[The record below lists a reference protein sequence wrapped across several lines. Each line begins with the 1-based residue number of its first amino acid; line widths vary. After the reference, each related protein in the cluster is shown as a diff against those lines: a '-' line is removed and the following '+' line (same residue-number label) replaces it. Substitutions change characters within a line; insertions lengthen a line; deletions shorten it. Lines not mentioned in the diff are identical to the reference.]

1 MGDRVQMEIK
11 RKKRE
16 VTLAGLFTRYTVI
29 FCVNILLIFVI
40 LIGVICLF
48 PLSSLFLPANYAE
61 EQIDE
66 RRDAIAEADVVTSDL
81 IPNRCSYGVYDA
93 DGWYLY
99 GNFADEEKE
108 PAWKHYE
115 EERSSAGGTFYYQY
129 IRRESGE
136 VCIVK
141 YALHLQFANEKLNDH
156 LPNAEGILIVVVL
169 FLFVLLLLANAVLV
183 SRTFAKV
190 LKKRL
195 QKLERVTKKI
205 ADQELDFEIEAS
217 DIREINTVM
226 DSFEKMKRALIESL
240 EQQWKLEQQKKEQM
254 AALAHDIK
262 TPLTVIR
269 GHAELLAEETLPD
282 EAGESTAYILS
293 NVQQIEDYLAAM
305 RQVLDGGSL
314 PEQQERFSG
323 EEVKELL
330 FDIARQ
336 TAAAQGSFVLFS
348 GEKTK
353 GGVICDR
360 QLLIRAFENILSNAF
375 AYGDTEKGIRLSVAE
390 NCREGEQFLKISVH
404 NFGRGFSKRDLIYAD
419 QEFYSGD
426 ESRHDST
433 HQGLGLAIVRK
444 FVAAQGGYLE
454 YRNEAGGAV
463 VEVYLREK

>member
-16 VTLAGLFTRYTVI
+16 VTLAWLFTRYTVI

-108 PAWKHYE
+108 PAWKHYG
-115 EERSSAGGTFYYQY
+115 EERSSAGGAFYYQY

-226 DSFEKMKRALIESL
+226 DSFEKMKRALKESL

-444 FVAAQGGYLE
+444 FAAAQGGYLE

>member
-195 QKLERVTKKI
+195 KKLERVTKKI

-226 DSFEKMKRALIESL
+226 DSFEKMKRALKESL

>member
-108 PAWKHYE
+108 PAWKHYG
-115 EERSSAGGTFYYQY
+115 EERSSAGGAFYYQY

-226 DSFEKMKRALIESL
+226 DSFEKMKRALKESL

-444 FVAAQGGYLE
+444 FAAAQGGYLE
-454 YRNEAGGAV
+454 YRNKAGGAV

>member
-66 RRDAIAEADVVTSDL
+66 KRDAIAEADVVTSDL

-115 EERSSAGGTFYYQY
+115 EEKSSSGGAFYYQY

-226 DSFEKMKRALIESL
+226 DSFEKMKRALKESL

-314 PEQQERFSG
+314 PERQERFSG

-444 FVAAQGGYLE
+444 FAAAQGGYLE

>member
-115 EERSSAGGTFYYQY
+115 EERSSSGGTFYYQY

-195 QKLERVTKKI
+195 QKLERVTQKI

-226 DSFEKMKRALIESL
+226 DSFEKMKRALKESL

>member
-195 QKLERVTKKI
+195 KKLERVTKKI

-226 DSFEKMKRALIESL
+226 DSFEKMKRALKESL

-419 QEFYSGD
+419 QGFYSGD

-444 FVAAQGGYLE
+444 FAAAQGGYLE

>member
-195 QKLERVTKKI
+195 QKLERVTQKI

-226 DSFEKMKRALIESL
+226 DSFEKMKRALKESL
-240 EQQWKLEQQKKEQM
+240 EQQWKLEQQKQEQM

-444 FVAAQGGYLE
+444 FAAAQGGYLE

>member
-29 FCVNILLIFVI
+29 FCVNILLIFVL

-48 PLSSLFLPANYAE
+48 PMSSLFLPANYAE
-61 EQIDE
+61 EQIE
-66 RRDAIAEADVVTSDL
+66 GKRDAIAGADVVTSDL
-81 IPNRCSYGVYDA
+81 IPKRCSYGVYDA

-99 GNFADEEKE
+99 GNFSDEEKE

-115 EERSSAGGTFYYQY
+115 EDRSSAGGSFYYQY
-129 IRRESGE
+129 IRREDGE

-141 YALHLQFANEKLNDH
+141 YALHLQFTDETLNDH
-156 LPNAEGILIVVVL
+156 LPNPEGILVVVVL

-183 SRTFAKV
+183 SRTFARV

-205 ADQELDFEIEAS
+205 ADQELDFQIEAS

-226 DSFEKMKRALIESL
+226 DSFEKMKRALKESL

-269 GHAELLAEETLPD
+269 GHAELLAEEKLPD
-282 EAGESTAYILS
+282 EAGESTAYILT

-314 PEQQERFSG
+314 PGQQKQFSG

-336 TAAAQGSFVLFS
+336 TAAAQGSFVIFA
-348 GEKTK
+348 GEKTN
-353 GGVICDR
+353 GRVVCDR

-375 AYGDTEKGIRLSVAE
+375 AYGDKEKGIRLSVAE
-390 NCREGEQFLKISVH
+390 SHREGELFLKVSVH
-404 NFGRGFSKRDLIYAD
+404 NCGRGFSKRDLLYAD

-444 FVAAQGGYLE
+444 FAAAQGGYLE
-454 YRNEAGGAV
+454 YRNEADGAV

>member
-108 PAWKHYE
+108 PAWKHYG
-115 EERSSAGGTFYYQY
+115 EERSSAGGAFYYQY

-226 DSFEKMKRALIESL
+226 DSFEKMKRALKESL

-323 EEVKELL
+323 EKVKELL

-375 AYGDTEKGIRLSVAE
+375 AYGDREKGIRLSVAE

-444 FVAAQGGYLE
+444 FAAAQGGYLE

>member
-108 PAWKHYE
+108 PAWKHYG
-115 EERSSAGGTFYYQY
+115 EERSSAGGAFYYQY

-226 DSFEKMKRALIESL
+226 DSFEKMKRALKESL

-375 AYGDTEKGIRLSVAE
+375 AYGDREKGIRLSVAE
-390 NCREGEQFLKISVH
+390 NCREGEQFLKVSVH

-444 FVAAQGGYLE
+444 FAAAQGGYLE

>member
-195 QKLERVTKKI
+195 KKLERVTKKI

-226 DSFEKMKRALIESL
+226 DSFEKMKRALKESL

-375 AYGDTEKGIRLSVAE
+375 AYGNTEKGIRLSVAE

-444 FVAAQGGYLE
+444 FAAAQGGYLE

>member
-195 QKLERVTKKI
+195 KKLERVTKKI

-226 DSFEKMKRALIESL
+226 DSFEKMKRALKESL

-444 FVAAQGGYLE
+444 FAAAQGGYLE

>member
-226 DSFEKMKRALIESL
+226 DSFEKMKRALKESL

-282 EAGESTAYILS
+282 EAGESTEYILS

-419 QEFYSGD
+419 QGFYSGD

-444 FVAAQGGYLE
+444 FAAAQGGYLE

>member
-1 MGDRVQMEIK
+1 M
-11 RKKRE
+11 
-16 VTLAGLFTRYTVI
+16 
-29 FCVNILLIFVI
+29 
-40 LIGVICLF
+40 
-48 PLSSLFLPANYAE
+48 
-61 EQIDE
+61 
-66 RRDAIAEADVVTSDL
+66 
-81 IPNRCSYGVYDA
+81 
-93 DGWYLY
+93 
-99 GNFADEEKE
+99 
-108 PAWKHYE
+108 
-115 EERSSAGGTFYYQY
+115 
-129 IRRESGE
+129 
-136 VCIVK
+136 
-141 YALHLQFANEKLNDH
+141 QFANEKLNDH

-226 DSFEKMKRALIESL
+226 DSFEKMKRALKESL

-323 EEVKELL
+323 KEVKELL

-444 FVAAQGGYLE
+444 FAAAQGGYLE
-454 YRNEAGGAV
+454 YRNKAGGAV

>member
-29 FCVNILLIFVI
+29 FCVNILLIFVL

-48 PLSSLFLPANYAE
+48 PMSSLFLPANYAE

-66 RRDAIAEADVVTSDL
+66 KRDAIAGADVVTSDL

-108 PAWKHYE
+108 PAWKHYGE
-115 EERSSAGGTFYYQY
+115 EKSSAGGAFYYQY
-129 IRRESGE
+129 IRRKDGE

-141 YALHLQFANEKLNDH
+141 YALHLQFANEKLNDY

-226 DSFEKMKRALIESL
+226 DSFEKMKRALKESL

-426 ESRHDST
+426 ESRHDSM

-444 FVAAQGGYLE
+444 FAAAQGGYLE

>member
-66 RRDAIAEADVVTSDL
+66 KRDAIAEADVVTSDL
-81 IPNRCSYGVYDA
+81 IPDRCSYGVYDA

-108 PAWKHYE
+108 PAWKHYG
-115 EERSSAGGTFYYQY
+115 EERSSAGGAFYYQY

-226 DSFEKMKRALIESL
+226 DSFEKMKRALKESL

-444 FVAAQGGYLE
+444 FAAAQGGYLE

>member
-66 RRDAIAEADVVTSDL
+66 KRDAIAEADVVTSDL

-108 PAWKHYE
+108 PAWKHYG
-115 EERSSAGGTFYYQY
+115 EERSSAGGAFYYQY
-129 IRRESGE
+129 IRRKDGE

-226 DSFEKMKRALIESL
+226 DSFEKMKRALKESL

-444 FVAAQGGYLE
+444 FAAAQGGYLE

>member
-195 QKLERVTKKI
+195 QKLERVTQKI

-226 DSFEKMKRALIESL
+226 DSFEKMKRALKESL

-444 FVAAQGGYLE
+444 FAAAQGGYLE

>member
-115 EERSSAGGTFYYQY
+115 EEWSSAGGAFYYQY

-141 YALHLQFANEKLNDH
+141 YALHLQFANEKLNDY

-226 DSFEKMKRALIESL
+226 DSFEKMKRALKESL

-282 EAGESTAYILS
+282 EAGESTEYILS

-419 QEFYSGD
+419 QGFYSGD

-444 FVAAQGGYLE
+444 FAAAQGGYLE

-463 VEVYLREK
+463 VEVYLRKK

>member
-66 RRDAIAEADVVTSDL
+66 KRDAIAEADVVTSDL

-108 PAWKHYE
+108 PAWKHYG
-115 EERSSAGGTFYYQY
+115 EERSSAGGAFYYQY

-226 DSFEKMKRALIESL
+226 DSFEKMKRALKESL
-240 EQQWKLEQQKKEQM
+240 EQQWKLEQQKQEQM

-444 FVAAQGGYLE
+444 FAAAQGGYLE

>member
-195 QKLERVTKKI
+195 QKLERVTQKI

-226 DSFEKMKRALIESL
+226 DSFEKMKRALKESL

-293 NVQQIEDYLAAM
+293 NVQQIEDSLAAM

>member
-195 QKLERVTKKI
+195 KKLERVTKKI

-226 DSFEKMKRALIESL
+226 DSFEKMKRALKESL

-269 GHAELLAEETLPD
+269 GHAELLPD

-336 TAAAQGSFVLFS
+336 TAAEQGSFVLFS

-444 FVAAQGGYLE
+444 FAAAQGGYLE

>member
-66 RRDAIAEADVVTSDL
+66 KRDAIAEADVVTSDL

-195 QKLERVTKKI
+195 KKLERVTKKI

-226 DSFEKMKRALIESL
+226 DSFEKMKRALKESL

-419 QEFYSGD
+419 QGFYSGD

-444 FVAAQGGYLE
+444 FAAAQGGYLE

>member
-1 MGDRVQMEIK
+1 M
-11 RKKRE
+11 
-16 VTLAGLFTRYTVI
+16 
-29 FCVNILLIFVI
+29 
-40 LIGVICLF
+40 
-48 PLSSLFLPANYAE
+48 
-61 EQIDE
+61 
-66 RRDAIAEADVVTSDL
+66 
-81 IPNRCSYGVYDA
+81 
-93 DGWYLY
+93 
-99 GNFADEEKE
+99 
-108 PAWKHYE
+108 
-115 EERSSAGGTFYYQY
+115 
-129 IRRESGE
+129 
-136 VCIVK
+136 
-141 YALHLQFANEKLNDH
+141 
-156 LPNAEGILIVVVL
+156 
-169 FLFVLLLLANAVLV
+169 LLLLANAVLV

-226 DSFEKMKRALIESL
+226 DSFEKMKRALKESL

-282 EAGESTAYILS
+282 EAGESTEYILS

-419 QEFYSGD
+419 QGFYSGD

-444 FVAAQGGYLE
+444 FAAAQGGYLE

>member
-66 RRDAIAEADVVTSDL
+66 KRDAIAEADVVTSDL

-108 PAWKHYE
+108 PAWKHYG
-115 EERSSAGGTFYYQY
+115 EERSSAGGAFYYQY

-226 DSFEKMKRALIESL
+226 DSFEKMKRALKESL
-240 EQQWKLEQQKKEQM
+240 EQQWKLEQQKQEQM

-360 QLLIRAFENILSNAF
+360 QLLIRAFENILSHAF

-444 FVAAQGGYLE
+444 FAAAQGGYLE

>member
-108 PAWKHYE
+108 PAWKHYG
-115 EERSSAGGTFYYQY
+115 EERSSAGGAFYYQY
-129 IRRESGE
+129 IRRKDGE

-226 DSFEKMKRALIESL
+226 DSFEKMKRALKESL

-269 GHAELLAEETLPD
+269 GHAELLAEETLPA

-444 FVAAQGGYLE
+444 FAAAQGGYLE
-454 YRNEAGGAV
+454 YRNKAGGAV

>member
-66 RRDAIAEADVVTSDL
+66 KRDAIAEADVVTSDL

-195 QKLERVTKKI
+195 QKLERVTQKI

-226 DSFEKMKRALIESL
+226 DSFEKMKRALKESL

>member
-1 MGDRVQMEIK
+1 M
-11 RKKRE
+11 
-16 VTLAGLFTRYTVI
+16 
-29 FCVNILLIFVI
+29 
-40 LIGVICLF
+40 
-48 PLSSLFLPANYAE
+48 
-61 EQIDE
+61 
-66 RRDAIAEADVVTSDL
+66 
-81 IPNRCSYGVYDA
+81 
-93 DGWYLY
+93 
-99 GNFADEEKE
+99 
-108 PAWKHYE
+108 
-115 EERSSAGGTFYYQY
+115 
-129 IRRESGE
+129 
-136 VCIVK
+136 
-141 YALHLQFANEKLNDH
+141 
-156 LPNAEGILIVVVL
+156 IVVVL

-195 QKLERVTKKI
+195 KKLERVTKKI

-226 DSFEKMKRALIESL
+226 DSFEKMKRALKESL

-404 NFGRGFSKRDLIYAD
+404 NF
-419 QEFYSGD
+419 
-426 ESRHDST
+426 
-433 HQGLGLAIVRK
+433 
-444 FVAAQGGYLE
+444 
-454 YRNEAGGAV
+454 
-463 VEVYLREK
+463 

>member
-226 DSFEKMKRALIESL
+226 DSFEKMKRALKESL

-444 FVAAQGGYLE
+444 FAAAQGGYLE

>member
-66 RRDAIAEADVVTSDL
+66 KRDAIAEADVVTSDL

-195 QKLERVTKKI
+195 QKLERVTQKI

-226 DSFEKMKRALIESL
+226 DSFEKMKRALKESL

-404 NFGRGFSKRDLIYAD
+404 NFGRGFSKRDLLSAD

>member
-66 RRDAIAEADVVTSDL
+66 RRDAIAEADVVTSDF

-108 PAWKHYE
+108 PAWKHYG
-115 EERSSAGGTFYYQY
+115 EERSSAGGAFYYQY

-226 DSFEKMKRALIESL
+226 DSFEKMKRALKESL

-444 FVAAQGGYLE
+444 FAAAQGGYLE
-454 YRNEAGGAV
+454 YRNKAGGAV

>member
-29 FCVNILLIFVI
+29 FCVNILLIFVL

-48 PLSSLFLPANYAE
+48 PMSSLFLPANYAE

-66 RRDAIAEADVVTSDL
+66 KRDAIAGADVVTSDL
-81 IPNRCSYGVYDA
+81 IPNRCSYGVYDG

-115 EERSSAGGTFYYQY
+115 EDRSSAGGSFYYQY
-129 IRRESGE
+129 IRREDGE

-141 YALHLQFANEKLNDH
+141 YALHLQFADETLNDH
-156 LPNAEGILIVVVL
+156 LPNPEGILVVVVL

-183 SRTFAKV
+183 SRTFARV

-195 QKLERVTKKI
+195 QKLEHVTKKI

-226 DSFEKMKRALIESL
+226 DSFEKMKRALKESL

-375 AYGDTEKGIRLSVAE
+375 AYGDREKGIRLSVAE
-390 NCREGEQFLKISVH
+390 NCREGEQFLKVSVH

-444 FVAAQGGYLE
+444 FAAAQGGYLE
-454 YRNEAGGAV
+454 YRNKAGGAV

>member
-66 RRDAIAEADVVTSDL
+66 KRDAIAEADVVTSDL

-108 PAWKHYE
+108 PAWKHYG
-115 EERSSAGGTFYYQY
+115 EERSSAGGAFYYQY

-226 DSFEKMKRALIESL
+226 DSFEKMKRALKESL

-444 FVAAQGGYLE
+444 FAAAQGGYLE

>member
-16 VTLAGLFTRYTVI
+16 VTLAGLFTRYTAI

-115 EERSSAGGTFYYQY
+115 EERSSAGGAFYYQY

-226 DSFEKMKRALIESL
+226 DSFEKMKRALKESL

-426 ESRHDST
+426 ESRHDSM

-444 FVAAQGGYLE
+444 FAAAQGGYLE

>member
-66 RRDAIAEADVVTSDL
+66 KRDAIAGADVVTSDL

-115 EERSSAGGTFYYQY
+115 EEKSSAGGAFYYQY
-129 IRRESGE
+129 IRRKNGE

-226 DSFEKMKRALIESL
+226 DSFEKMKRALKESL

-360 QLLIRAFENILSNAF
+360 QLLIRVFENILSNAF
-375 AYGDTEKGIRLSVAE
+375 AYGDTEKGISLSVAE
-390 NCREGEQFLKISVH
+390 NCREGEQFLKVSVH

-444 FVAAQGGYLE
+444 FAAAQGGYLE

>member
-195 QKLERVTKKI
+195 QKLERVTQKI

-226 DSFEKMKRALIESL
+226 DSFEKMKRALKESL

-282 EAGESTAYILS
+282 EAGESTAYILP